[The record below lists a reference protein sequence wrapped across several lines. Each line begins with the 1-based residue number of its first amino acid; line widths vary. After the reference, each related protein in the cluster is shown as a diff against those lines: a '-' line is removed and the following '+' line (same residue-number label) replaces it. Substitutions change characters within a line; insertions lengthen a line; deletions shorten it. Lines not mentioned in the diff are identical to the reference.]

1 MNFVLDA
8 SIPLAWAFDD
18 ERDVRA
24 MAVLDALEESE
35 AVTSSIWALEVSNGL
50 LTAERRGRISGPD
63 ASRFSN
69 LLLRLPIVVDP
80 VDRRRALD
88 EVRRLARNQNL
99 SAYDAS
105 YLDLALHLGI
115 PLATLDKGLE
125 RAADRA
131 GVECFEGPA
140 SE

>member
-8 SIPLAWAFDD
+8 SVTLAWAFDD

-24 MAVLDALEESE
+24 MAALEALEGSE

-50 LTAERRGRISGPD
+50 LSAERRGRISGPD
-63 ASRFSN
+63 AGRFSH
-69 LLLRLPIVVDP
+69 LLLSLPIVVEP

-88 EVRRLARNQNL
+88 DVRRLARSQGL

-105 YLDLALHLGI
+105 YLDLALHFGI
-115 PLATLDKGLE
+115 PLATLDEALV
-125 RAADRA
+125 RAAELV
-131 GVECFEGPA
+131 GVDCLPWEQ
-140 SE
+140 